1 MLALLGSLASA
12 TLLAACSASSDASA
26 GGEVGTPDAQA
37 KEVIFWGHEQHPLD
51 LAAEGFVEVHPEIRW
66 VSPHPADWVDKLQI
80 AMASDS
86 GCPDLVWAEVLQAQN
101 WGCNDLL
108 TDLTDVLRPQVDNYH
123 PLKLNETLIAKT
135 GHNIGWPGDI
145 SVSGW
150 YYHANKLAE
159 AGYGSVDF
167 GSYTWDDF
175 YVMAADLKSQDL
187 YAFAF
192 PADGWSALYMFAL
205 HQLGGT
211 AVSQDGQQIT
221 IGSDEGLRAMQ
232 IVKNLWDAGGLDVEW
247 WSAAYWAA
255 LKEGQLVGDF
265 AAAWAR
271 GFWEA
276 QLADS
281 ADVPE
286 TSMWRVAKL
295 PGGDGIH
302 YRTGVWLGWQLVNPK
317 AGINDQNALDFMQY
331 ALGSTEGTAPL
342 WSMGHCSRLST
353 LSGRPGIF
361 GTTLADLWR
370 LGLCR
375 VLGRP
380 GKRAFNRILSSG
392 WLGRGRSGHR
402 QGDGTDPAGRT
413 IARRWHGPHYRT
425 GHAGFRAHALYATA
439 HRSETNAL
447 KISVDF

>member
-1 MLALLGSLASA
+1 MRPERGVQNVTVAWLILSVSTRSSRIEKYDLSLGSCLSRRQVLALLGSLASA

-211 AVSQDGQQIT
+211 VRQP
-221 IGSDEGLRAMQ
+221 R
-232 IVKNLWDAGGLDVEW
+232 
-247 WSAAYWAA
+247 WAA
-255 LKEGQLVGDF
+255 DH
-265 AAAWAR
+265 
-271 GFWEA
+271 
-276 QLADS
+276 D
-281 ADVPE
+281 
-286 TSMWRVAKL
+286 
-295 PGGDGIH
+295 
-302 YRTGVWLGWQLVNPK
+302 
-317 AGINDQNALDFMQY
+317 
-331 ALGSTEGTAPL
+331 
-342 WSMGHCSRLST
+342 
-353 LSGRPGIF
+353 
-361 GTTLADLWR
+361 
-370 LGLCR
+370 
-375 VLGRP
+375 
-380 GKRAFNRILSSG
+380 
-392 WLGRGRSGHR
+392 R
-402 QGDGTDPAGRT
+402 Q
-413 IARRWHGPHYRT
+413 
-425 GHAGFRAHALYATA
+425 
-439 HRSETNAL
+439 
-447 KISVDF
+447 